1 MNTENQTTEELKKEV
16 TKLLFQLEKS
26 IESNNIL
33 QQRVN
38 KFENSKYFKL
48 KHKLLTIK
56 QKMKSNSGSKK
67 SAFGKVYIIFSKKAR
82 EVIRLL
88 FSLVF
93 KHLYLL
99 FETKKVY
106 IVEASNY
113 AMGLMGDPYSIWLSR
128 NLFMENQ
135 IIDAKNEIEDYSYQ
149 PLLSIVMPVYD
160 PPLDFLKK
168 AIESIKSQIY
178 DNWELCISDD
188 KSPKKETREYLEK
201 LVEED
206 PRIHVTFRE
215 TNGHISANSNS
226 AFELVNGEFTILM
239 DQDDIISIDALYQVV
254 KVLNRK
260 PELDLIYS
268 DEDKIDEHDN
278 HSVPH
283 FKPDWNPDNLLSRNY
298 LGHLTIFRTSIMKKI
313 GGWRLG
319 FEGSQDYDLV
329 LRFTEE
335 TDKIY
340 HIPKVLYYW
349 RIHSKSAAGGED
361 AKPYAYSAASKAL
374 TEALQRRDEEGSVTF
389 LDGFRGYS
397 IRYQIKEVG
406 KKVSI
411 IIPTKDKVDL
421 LDICFDSIFEKTSY
435 SNFEVVLVD
444 NNSSTKEF
452 FEFVKKWEA
461 KEPNRFKCV
470 RAEIPFNFS
479 KLVNIGFKNCD
490 GDYIVELNNDTEV
503 ISEDWLEGMIEQAQ
517 RPSIGV
523 VGVKLL
529 YPNETIQHAGVVIGL
544 GGAAGHVLV
553 GEHRDGPGHFNYVNM
568 INNYS
573 AVTAAC
579 FMVRREIYEQLNGF
593 DEKFTVEYNDVD
605 FCLRVKELGLNNI
618 YLPHVELY
626 HHESISRG
634 HPHASKANFE
644 RHKVEVGMFK
654 TKWKKYIDYDPCY
667 NPNQTLGKAD
677 FSIRE

>member
-1 MNTENQTTEELKKEV
+1 MNLDNYSPDEVKKEV
-16 TKLLFQLEKS
+16 NKLLFQLEKS
-26 IESNNIL
+26 IETNHIL

-38 KFENSKYFKL
+38 KFESSKYFKL
-48 KHKLLTIK
+48 KHKLATIK

-67 SAFGKVYIIFSKKAR
+67 SGFGKIYIIFSKKAR
-82 EVIRLL
+82 EVVRLL

-93 KHLYLL
+93 KHLYLF

-106 IVEASNY
+106 IVEASHY
-113 AMGLMGDPYSIWLSR
+113 AMGLMGDSYSIWLAR
-128 NLFMENQ
+128 NQFLENQ
-135 IIDAKNEIEDYSYQ
+135 IIEAKNEVEDMTNK
-149 PLLSIVMPVYD
+149 PLFSIVMPVYN
-160 PPLDFLKK
+160 PPIQFLEK
-168 AIESIKSQIY
+168 AIESIQNQIY
-178 DNWELCISDD
+178 ENWELCIADD
-188 KSPKKETREYLEK
+188 KSPKKATREYLEK
-201 LVEED
+201 IAEED
-206 PRIHVTFRE
+206 PRIQVTFRE
-215 TNGHISANSNS
+215 KNGHISASSNT
-226 AFELVNGEFTILM
+226 ALEMVTGDYTVLM
-239 DQDDIISIDALYQVV
+239 DQDDLLAIDALYQVA

-260 PELDLIYS
+260 PELDLVYT
-268 DEDKIDEHDN
+268 DEDKIDDHN
-278 HSVPH
+278 HHSEPH

-298 LGHLTIFRTSIMKKI
+298 LGHLTVFRTSIMRKI
-313 GGWRLG
+313 GGWRIG

-329 LRFTEE
+329 LRFTEQ
-335 TDKIY
+335 TDKIH
-340 HIPKVLYYW
+340 HIPKVLYHW
-349 RIHSKSAAGGED
+349 RIHSESAAGGED

-374 TEALQRRDEEGSVTF
+374 TEALSRRQEDGVVSF

-397 IRYQIKEVG
+397 IRYQIKDQN

-411 IIPTKDKVDL
+411 VIPTKDKVEL
-421 LDICFDSIFEKTSY
+421 LEICFDSIFEKTSY
-435 SNFEVVLVD
+435 TNFEIILVD

-479 KLVNIGFKNCD
+479 KLVNIGFANSD

-529 YPNETIQHAGVVIGL
+529 YPNETVQHAGVVIGL

-553 GEHRDGPGHFNYVNM
+553 GEHRDGPGHFNYINM
-568 INNYS
+568 LNNYS
-573 AVTAAC
+573 AITAAC
-579 FMVRREIYEQLNGF
+579 FMVRRELYEQLNGF
-593 DEKFTVEYNDVD
+593 DEEFTVEYNDVD
-605 FCLRVKELGLNNI
+605 FCLRAKELGLNNI
-618 YLPHVELY
+618 YVPHVELY

-634 HPHASKANFE
+634 HPHASKANYE
-644 RHKVEVGMFK
+644 RHKVEVNMFK

-667 NPNQTLGKAD
+667 SPNQTLGKAD